1 MRDNNTSWKAEVE
14 TFEKLTKRDC
24 LKSKRARD
32 ASEARE
38 IRTSVS

>member
-1 MRDNNTSWKAEVE
+1 MRDDNISWKAEVE
-14 TFEKLTKRDC
+14 TFEKPTKRDC

-32 ASEARE
+32 ASEVRQ